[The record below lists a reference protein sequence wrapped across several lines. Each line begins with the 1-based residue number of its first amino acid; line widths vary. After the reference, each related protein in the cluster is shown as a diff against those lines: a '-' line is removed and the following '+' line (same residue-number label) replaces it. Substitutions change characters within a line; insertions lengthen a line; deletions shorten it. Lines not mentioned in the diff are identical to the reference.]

1 MKKICFLLLLFFI
14 SSNTFSQLL
23 LDTLPPDSLG
33 VIIIDKERVKKSELD
48 LNLYVYYY
56 AEANQNYYAGNYKK
70 AYKMYS
76 KLFDYDPYNYN
87 FNYRMGLTLYKRSL
101 YSSSLYYFLYAAEC
115 INSNYLNSVY
125 EQETPPIVFMYL
137 GDIYCDINAKYPMEF
152 FYNKYLEY
160 VNDDSTKIDIESKI
174 KECSRPNWR

>member
-1 MKKICFLLLLFFI
+1 MKQIYFLLLLFFTT
-14 SSNTFSQLL
+14 NVFSQIV
-23 LDTLPPDSLG
+23 LDTLSVDSLG
-33 VIIIDKERVKKSELD
+33 IIIIDKERVKKSELD
-48 LNLYVYYY
+48 INLYVYYY

-87 FNYRMGLTLYKRSL
+87 YNYRMGLSLYKRGL
-101 YSSSLYYFLYAAEC
+101 YSESLYYLLYAAEC
-115 INSNYLNSVY
+115 VDENYLNSVY

-137 GDIYCDINAKYPMEF
+137 GYIYCNLNINYPMEF

-160 VNDDSTKIDIESKI
+160 VKDDSVKNDIETRI
-174 KECSRPNWR
+174 KDCRNPFWR